1 MLRTN
6 VNAGFTV
13 NKQRIQKGQSKMDN
27 PEKVATRRRRAN
39 KRHITICVGHHYS
52 QTNINDI
59 NKIGALLQTT
69 GGKGELNIIFMQK
82 S

>member
-1 MLRTN
+1 
-6 VNAGFTV
+6 
-13 NKQRIQKGQSKMDN
+13 MDN
-27 PEKVATRRRRAN
+27 PEKVATRRRQAK

-52 QTNINDI
+52 QTNTNDI